1 MRTKII
7 SAFPGT
13 GKSYYHNLHPDTT
26 LDSDSSEFSWQY
38 DAVTGEKLR
47 NSWFPKNYIEH
58 IQKNVGKYEIIFVS
72 SHKEVREAL
81 KDASL
86 FHYVV
91 YPRQCD
97 KEMFK
102 QRYIKR
108 GSPEPFVNLI
118 MSNWSEWIL
127 GCSQPGV
134 GYETHEFDFSRH
146 EMSDF
151 IKMLEIG
158 ENICTK

>member
-108 GSPEPFVNLI
+108 GSPEPFVNLWFLSI
-118 MSNWSEWIL
+118 FTNL
-127 GCSQPGV
+127 YLLP
-134 GYETHEFDFSRH
+134 
-146 EMSDF
+146 
-151 IKMLEIG
+151 LIG
-158 ENICTK
+158 SSAKLKSTLLTSFE